1 MNVDIYL
8 FMLDL
13 NWFYL
18 DLVLWVLSS
27 CMNEITSLK
36 KCVRKCLM
44 DVNIVLYYCLCLC
57 EKGLATLISYFFYF
71 SACQTSLWS
80 YRDWLGW
87 IWSGH
92 QNIFQWSQWK
102 TGKIFFLDL
111 LCSLCYNNWLMFLL
125 KMTSGLTGLT
135 EYSPGSPCVNRW
147 KTNMAWSTVCILF
160 F

>member
-8 FMLDL
+8 FMLNL
-13 NWFYL
+13 NWFDL
-18 DLVLWVLSS
+18 DLFLLVLNSFIHAIRFLRNGEKILMLSYNVVSTFVKKVLQHLFH
-27 CMNEITSLK
+27 I
-36 KCVRKCLM
+36 
-44 DVNIVLYYCLCLC
+44 
-57 EKGLATLISYFFYF
+57 LIF

-102 TGKIFFLDL
+102 TGKIFFFGL

-125 KMTSGLTGLT
+125 KMTSRLTGLT

-147 KTNMAWSTVCILF
+147 KTNMAWNTVCILF